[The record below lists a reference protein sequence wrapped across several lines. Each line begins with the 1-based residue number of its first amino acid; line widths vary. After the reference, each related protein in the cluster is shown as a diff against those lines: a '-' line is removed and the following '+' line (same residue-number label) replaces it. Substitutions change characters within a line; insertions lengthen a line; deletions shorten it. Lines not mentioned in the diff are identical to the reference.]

1 MTLGKK
7 GEGNYG
13 YEIRRLHEMKKL
25 LIDDF
30 EALREQVLKLE
41 RTQIVEKVFQPI
53 IQKQTYRKELPL

>member
-1 MTLGKK
+1 
-7 GEGNYG
+7 
-13 YEIRRLHEMKKL
+13 MKKL